1 MSTLSGNL
9 KIALVHDWILGL
21 GGAERVLKV
30 LHEMFPKA
38 PVYTFFYNKEFT
50 DKFLPEA
57 KIKSSFLQKF
67 HRLKLI
73 NHKLFLPLLPIAAE
87 SFDLS
92 QYDLVISSSIAFS
105 KGLILKPKTKHICY
119 CYSPTRFL
127 WDWHNEY
134 NKKQGWSQK
143 IVRHFLRI
151 WDRSAAERVDE
162 FVAIS
167 KNVQQRI
174 KKYYNR
180 DSVVIYPPTENLVAS
195 QIQPFQ
201 YVRPAPAAGLIRAEV
216 GVCSQLQN
224 NYTARNQATLNFRAT
239 SKAVSAT
246 LLGDIGNSRD
256 LSSLLHIG
264 GYFLVVSRLFPHKNI
279 DITIQAFNKLELP
292 LVIVGSGPEFGKLKS
307 MVENKSLI
315 KLVGNVSDEDLAGY
329 YEKCKAFIMPQEE
342 DFGLAPLEAMQ
353 FGKPVLALKKGG
365 ALEYIEEGIN
375 GEFFEDPH
383 PAVLADGVRRLNENY
398 ENYSVEKIK
407 KTAEKFSRQRFET
420 EIKELIIRLGYSK
433 T

>member
-1 MSTLSGNL
+1 MLSYL
-9 KIALVHDWILGL
+9 TKPRIALVHDWLLGL
-21 GGAERVLKV
+21 GGAEKTLKV
-30 LHEMFPKA
+30 LHEMFPEA
-38 PVYTFFYNKEFT
+38 PVYTFFYNKKFT
-50 DKFLPEA
+50 DRFLPNA
-57 KIKSSFLQKF
+57 QIKPSFLQSLF
-67 HRLKLI
+67 KLRI
-73 NHKLFLPLLPIAAE
+73 FNHKLFLPLLPIAAE

-105 KGLILKPKTKHICY
+105 KGLILKPKTRHICY

-127 WDWHNEY
+127 WDWNTEY
-134 NKKQGWSQK
+134 AAKKWGVK
-143 IVRHFLRI
+143 IIQHFLRI
-151 WDRSAAERVDE
+151 WDRSAADRVDQ

-180 DSVVIYPPTENLVAS
+180 DSIVIYPPTENLVAS

-201 YVRPAPAAGLIRAEV
+201 YVRPAPAAGLTRAEV

-292 LVIVGSGPEFGKLKS
+292 LVI
-307 MVENKSLI
+307 
-315 KLVGNVSDEDLAGY
+315 
-329 YEKCKAFIMPQEE
+329 
-342 DFGLAPLEAMQ
+342 
-353 FGKPVLALKKGG
+353 
-365 ALEYIEEGIN
+365 
-375 GEFFEDPH
+375 
-383 PAVLADGVRRLNENY
+383 
-398 ENYSVEKIK
+398 
-407 KTAEKFSRQRFET
+407 
-420 EIKELIIRLGYSK
+420 
-433 T
+433 